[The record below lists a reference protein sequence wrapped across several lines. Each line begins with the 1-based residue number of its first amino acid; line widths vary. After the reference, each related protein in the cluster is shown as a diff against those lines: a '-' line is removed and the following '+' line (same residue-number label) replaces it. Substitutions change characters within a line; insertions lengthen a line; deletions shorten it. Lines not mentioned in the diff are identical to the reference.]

1 MKYRELV
8 SRFKHKYSIRVVA
21 GVLTVAL
28 LGGGLGYSAYAQNG
42 GPSLA
47 AAEVKQEENAEDG
60 NEKENSSKTDQ
71 QQEENDDQEAQEE
84 QEILNE
90 VLEGHADTQAQK
102 EETVYVVADATGSSK
117 SVIVSEWLKNPQG
130 AGELRDETD
139 LSEIENVK
147 GDESYVENSDG
158 TITWQA
164 GGKDIYYQGTTN
176 KKLPVEMKITYK
188 LDGKE
193 ISPNELA
200 GKSGKVTIRM
210 DYVNHEKTKVT
221 VGEKE
226 EEVAVPFTAVSGM
239 ILSEDFTN
247 VQVTN
252 GKVISDGKNQV
263 VVGIAMPGL
272 SDSLKVEDEDF
283 DTDIEIP
290 EYVEMTADVENF
302 SLNMTMTMVLSDIL
316 SGLQLDEGVDLSG
329 LEDSIDTLLD
339 ASAQL
344 VDGSDELSN
353 GLGTLKSRMGEYASG
368 VSSLK
373 EGVENYTAGA
383 SQVNDGIAAL
393 KDGSGALITGA
404 GSLSDGVEQIA
415 QSFTAENG
423 LLAGASALSEGAKKL
438 EEGLNAAMTEE
449 EAASVREQAEQ
460 AVTESFESG
469 TREAIAK
476 QASEQFESSILAGK
490 EAIGQQL
497 CDSELYATMVEA
509 IYQQKIFEAY
519 QAQKETV
526 DTAIAGYAAAGQ
538 TVGITEIVEGAYQQ
552 QTGHSIRSEVEAA
565 VASTLKENVAPQIVQ
580 GIASSGSSA
589 MGESVSAACEEAAKQ
604 AAGAAAVAGAE
615 GAKAQIADQVAKG
628 GLVQGAGALSDGVSR
643 LYDEGITPLKQGVE
657 AMTQQLPNLTTGIDA
672 LAQGSAALVANNSAL
687 TEGARK
693 LTDATGQLTD
703 GVTKLQD
710 GSGRLKDGI
719 GEFDEKGVQ
728 KLSQI
733 YHGDVEELME
743 RADAILDAGKG
754 YQTFTRKPQDI
765 SGSVKFMIRTEAIK
779 ED

>member
-8 SRFKHKYSIRVVA
+8 SRFKHKYSIRVIA

-28 LGGGLGYSAYAQNG
+28 LGGGLGYSAYAQNS
-42 GPSLA
+42 GPKLA
-47 AAEVKQEENAEDG
+47 AVAANQ
-60 NEKENSSKTDQ
+60 EKEAADQ
-71 QQEENDDQEAQEE
+71 DAQEL
-84 QEILNE
+84 LNE
-90 VLEGHADTQAQK
+90 VLKGYADTQAQK
-102 EETVYVVADATGSSK
+102 EETVYVVADAAGGTK

-130 AGELRDETD
+130 AGELQDETD
-139 LSEIENVK
+139 LREIENVK
-147 GDESYVENSDG
+147 GDEPYVTNSDG

-164 GGKDIYYQGTTN
+164 GGKDIYYQGKTD
-176 KKLPVEMKITYK
+176 KALPVELNITYQ

-193 ISPNELA
+193 ISPEELA

-210 DYVNHEKTKVT
+210 DYKNHEKTKVT
-221 VGEKE
+221 VGGKE
-226 EEVAVPFTAVSGM
+226 EEVAVPFTAVSGL

-263 VVGIAMPGL
+263 AVGIAMPGL
-272 SDSLKVEDEDF
+272 ADSLKVRDEEL
-283 DTDIEIP
+283 DTDVTIP
-290 EYVEMTADVENF
+290 EYVELTADVENF

-316 SGLQLDEGVDLSG
+316 SGLQLDEGVDMSG
-329 LEDSIDTLLD
+329 LSDSIDTLLD

-344 VDGSDELSN
+344 VDGSGELSN
-353 GLGTLKSRMGEYASG
+353 GLGTLKNRMGEYASG

-373 EGVENYTAGA
+373 QGVESYTAGA

-393 KDGSGALITGA
+393 KDGSSAFVSGAD
-404 GSLSDGVEQIA
+404 SLSGGVEQIA

-423 LLAGASALSEGAKKL
+423 LLAGAGTLYEGVKKL
-438 EEGLNAAMTEE
+438 ESGLNAAMTDE
-449 EAASVREQAEQ
+449 EAASVREQASQ
-460 AVTESFESG
+460 AVTESFDQG

-476 QASEQFESSILAGK
+476 QASEQFEAALLDGG

-509 IYQQKIFEAY
+509 LYQQKIFEAY

-526 DTAIAGYAAAGQ
+526 DLAIAGYAAAGQ
-538 TVGITEIVEGAYQQ
+538 NVGIAEIVEGAYQQ
-552 QTGHSIRSEVEAA
+552 QTGHSMRSEVEAA
-565 VASTLKENVAPQIVQ
+565 VASTLKENVAPQIVG
-580 GIASSGSSA
+580 GIAASGSGA
-589 MGESVSAACEEAAKQ
+589 MGEHVSKACEEAAKQ
-604 AAGAAAVAGAE
+604 AAGQAAVSGAA
-615 GAKAQIADQVAKG
+615 GAKAQIAEQVAKS
-628 GLVQGAGALSDGVSR
+628 GLAQGAGALSDGVSR
-643 LYDEGITPLKQGVE
+643 LYDEGITPLKQGVD
-657 AMTQQLPNLTTGIDA
+657 AMTQQLPKLTTGIDA
-672 LAQGSAALVANNSAL
+672 LAEGSAALVANNSTL

-703 GVTKLQD
+703 GVAKLQD
-710 GSGRLKDGI
+710 GSGRLQDGI
-719 GEFDEKGVQ
+719 GELDEKGVQ

-733 YHGDVEELME
+733 YHGDVEALME

-754 YQTFTRKPQDI
+754 YQTFTKKPQDI

-779 ED
+779 AQ